1 LFLKL
6 WAEDPNHVPSIEA
19 RHELARLVSTALSKS
34 QASALKW
41 MTLKVA
47 DDDDDSRSRASVRA
61 HSPTNIQPLL
71 AIVDSPESDSSAIA
85 YDELR

>member
-1 LFLKL
+1 
-6 WAEDPNHVPSIEA
+6 
-19 RHELARLVSTALSKS
+19 
-34 QASALKW
+34 